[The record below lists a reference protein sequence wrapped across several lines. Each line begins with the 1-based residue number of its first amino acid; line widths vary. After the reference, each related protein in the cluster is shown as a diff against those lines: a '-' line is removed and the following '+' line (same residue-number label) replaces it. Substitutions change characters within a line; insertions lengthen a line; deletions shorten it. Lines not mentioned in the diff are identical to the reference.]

1 MLRIDSLSTSRAS
14 HAAPFWLALL
24 ALPLAAVALTA
35 QSAPDPWDVLRT
47 ETFVRPSA
55 RVTEMVLA
63 PRTNI
68 AFDAMSPSG
77 LFAVRLTG
85 PGRGSIAAYG
95 RPHLYLGGLQVDA
108 AAHRARALTTVA
120 STGMELA
127 DPRTG
132 ATRRIETPAGATVS
146 EPTWSP
152 DGARLAFLAHF
163 ENATHLYIADVATG
177 RSTRLTRTP
186 LLATLVT
193 APRFTMDGRHLVAVL
208 VPTARGTAPT
218 HGVNGIEDGP
228 QVRFTEGA
236 RKPQRVYAS
245 LLLDPHDKALY
256 TYHTRGQLA
265 LIDARSGAA
274 RLVGAPTNIRSVDVS
289 PDAKYLRV
297 TRVVEP
303 YSYIVPH
310 TAFGSITELWD
321 TTGKVV
327 ATLETRALREGEVD
341 NTARGA
347 TAPADTSRRA
357 YAWHPAGG
365 LTYLQTVAG
374 ANNRATGVRFMH
386 WKAPFGVADTSVILA
401 GGTRLTSVTW
411 GSNVGTIFVTDSGQV
426 AAVRLAEI
434 TKSYPL
440 GRGVSVPGPRAFGG
454 DDAAG
459 PNVAADTVGVGGTLE
474 LVRMADGSSRVAM
487 SRDGNQVFATGTRRY
502 GSEWHRRAPRPWMDR
517 INIADA
523 KRTRILDSSADT
535 YEEFVSALDPDYQQ
549 VVVTR
554 QSRTTIPDAWYRDL
568 AARTER
574 KLTSAVDVGPEI
586 SGAVRKRIRITRPRD
601 GIQFWADVI
610 LPRGWQP
617 GQRLPGVIWHYPREY
632 ATVDAYE
639 RSKWNININQFPA
652 VPQLRPASSIE
663 LWAAHGYA
671 LINPDMPI
679 FGDSGKL
686 NDNFT
691 RDLPENLGAIIDAAV
706 DSGFVDRHRMGV
718 GGHSYGAF
726 GTVNAMTLMSD
737 FKAGIAGDGMYNRTL
752 TPYGFQSERRSFYEA
767 QDVYLDMSPFLRAP
781 RLSGALLMYH
791 ATEDQNAGT
800 APMSSTRMMDA
811 LQGLGKPAALFM
823 YHYEDHS
830 VATFES
836 DLDMWA
842 RWYAWFDL
850 YVKGAKA
857 P

>member
-1 MLRIDSLSTSRAS
+1 MSRTVCSLTSHSLLAARLR
-14 HAAPFWLALL
+14 LALIAIPFAGAQL
-24 ALPLAAVALTA
+24 VA
-35 QSAPDPWDVLRT
+35 QGAPDPWTVLRT

-55 RVTEMVLA
+55 RVTEMILA

-68 AFDAMSPSG
+68 AFDATSPNG
-77 LFAVRLTG
+77 QFAVRLTG
-85 PGRGSIAAYG
+85 PGRGSVAAYG
-95 RPHLYLGGLQVDA
+95 RPHLFLGGLQVDA
-108 AAHRARALTTVA
+108 AANRARALTTVA
-120 STGMELA
+120 STGLELA

-132 ATRRIETPAGATVS
+132 TTRRIETPAGATVS

-152 DGARLAFLAHF
+152 DGARLAYLAHF

-193 APRFTMDGRHLVAVL
+193 TPRFTENGRQLVAVL
-208 VPTARGTAPT
+208 VPAGRGAAPT
-218 HGVNGIEDGP
+218 HGSNGIEDGP
-228 QVRFTEGA
+228 QVRFTEGV
-236 RKPQRVYAS
+236 RKPQRVHAS
-245 LLLDPHDKALY
+245 LLMDSHDKALY
-256 TYHTRGQLA
+256 TYHTTGQLA
-265 LIDARSGAA
+265 LIDARSGAT
-274 RLVGAPTNIRSVDVS
+274 RTIGAPTVMRSVDIA

-310 TAFGSITELWD
+310 TAFGSVTELWD
-321 TTGKVV
+321 AAGKVI
-327 ATLETRALREGEVD
+327 ATLDTRPLREGEIESTPRG
-341 NTARGA
+341 TA
-347 TAPADTSRRA
+347 APDTSRRA
-357 YAWHPAGG
+357 YAWHPDGG
-365 LTYLQTVAG
+365 LTYLRTVVG
-374 ANNRATGVRFMH
+374 ENNRASGVRFMH
-386 WKAPFGVADTSVILA
+386 WKAPFGAADTSLILA
-401 GGTRLTSVTW
+401 GGARLTAVTW
-411 GSNVGTIFVTDSGQV
+411 GSDVGTIFVTDSGQV
-426 AAVRLAEI
+426 AAVRLADI
-434 TKSYPL
+434 TKKYPL
-440 GRGVSVPGPRAFGG
+440 GRAVSVPGPRAFGG

-459 PNVAADTVGVGGTLE
+459 PSVAADTVGVGGTLE
-474 LVRMADGSSRVAM
+474 LVRMSDGSSRVAM
-487 SRDGNQVFATGTRRY
+487 SRDANSVFVTGTRRY
-502 GSEWHRRAPRPWMDR
+502 GNEWHRRAPRPWLDR
-517 INIADA
+517 ISIADA
-523 KRTRILDSSADT
+523 KRTRLMDSPADI
-535 YEEFVSALDPDYQQ
+535 YEEFVTALDAEYQQ
-549 VVVTR
+549 LVVTR

-568 AARTER
+568 TAGSER

-586 SGAVRKRIRITRPRD
+586 SGAIRKRIRITRPRD
-601 GIQFWADVI
+601 GIQFWANVT
-610 LPRGWQP
+610 LPRDWRP

-632 ATVDAYE
+632 ATADAYE
-639 RSKWNININQFPA
+639 RSNWNININLFPA
-652 VPQLRPASSIE
+652 APQLRPASSIE
-663 LWAAHGYA
+663 LWAANGYA

-691 RDLPENLGAIIDAAV
+691 RDLPENLGAILDAVV
-706 DSGFVDRHRMGV
+706 DSGFVDRHRMGL

-767 QDVYLDMSPFLRAP
+767 QNVYLDMSPFLRAP
-781 RLSGALLMYH
+781 RMSGALLLYH

-800 APMSSTRMMDA
+800 APISSTRMMDA

-842 RWYAWFDL
+842 RWVAWFDV
-850 YVKGAKA
+850 YVKDAKA

>member
-1 MLRIDSLSTSRAS
+1 MLRTVRISTSRSPLTRSLRA
-14 HAAPFWLALL
+14 ALL
-24 ALPLAAVALTA
+24 ALPIAALPLFA

-55 RVTEMVLA
+55 RVTEMILA

-68 AFDAMSPSG
+68 SFSDLSPDG
-77 LFAVRLTG
+77 RAAVRPTG

-108 AAHRARALTTVA
+108 AANRARALTTVA
-120 STGMELA
+120 STGLEVA

-132 ATRRIETPAGATVS
+132 TTRRIDTPSGATVS

-152 DGARLAFLAHF
+152 DGARLAYLAHF

-193 APRFTMDGRHLVAVL
+193 SPRFTADGRQLVAVL
-208 VPTARGTAPT
+208 VPANRGAAPT
-218 HGVNGIEDGP
+218 HGTNGIEDGP
-228 QVRFTEGA
+228 QVRFTEGV
-236 RKPQRVYAS
+236 RKPQRVHAS
-245 LLLDPHDKALY
+245 LLMDPHDKALY
-256 TYHTRGQLA
+256 TYHTTGQLA
-265 LIDARSGAA
+265 LIDTRSGVA
-274 RLVGAPTNIRSVDVS
+274 RLIGAPMPIRSVDIS

-310 TAFGSITELWD
+310 TAFGSVTELWD
-321 TTGKVV
+321 VTGKVV
-327 ATLETRALREGEVD
+327 ATLETRPLREGEVND
-341 NTARGA
+341 TPRGPA
-347 TAPADTSRRA
+347 APDTSRRA
-357 YAWHPAGG
+357 MAWHPSGG
-365 LTYLQTVAG
+365 LTYLRTVVG
-374 ANNRATGVRFMH
+374 ESNRATGVRFMH
-386 WKAPFGVADTSVILA
+386 WKAPFNATDTSLILA
-401 GGTRLTSVTW
+401 GGTRLTAVTW
-411 GSNVGTIFVTDSGQV
+411 GSDAGTLFVTDSGQV
-426 AAVRLAEI
+426 AAVRLTDV
-434 TKSYPL
+434 TKKYPL
-440 GRGVSVPGPRAFGG
+440 GRGVSVPGPRTFGG

-459 PNVAADTVGVGGTLE
+459 PNVGADTIGVGGALE
-474 LVRMADGSSRVAM
+474 MTRAADGSMRVAM
-487 SRDGNQVFATGTRRY
+487 SRDGNSVFVTGTRRY
-502 GSEWHRRAPRPWMDR
+502 GNEWHRRAPRPWLDR
-517 INIADA
+517 IAIADA
-523 KRTRILDSSADT
+523 KRTRLLDSPADL
-535 YEEFVSALDPDYQQ
+535 YEEFVTALDVDYQQ
-549 VVVTR
+549 LVVTR
-554 QSRTTIPDAWYRDL
+554 QSRTTIPNAWYRDL
-568 AARTER
+568 AAGTER
-574 KLTSAVDVGPEI
+574 KLTNAVDVGPEI

-601 GIQFWADVI
+601 GIQFWADVV

-632 ATVDAYE
+632 ATVEAYD

-691 RDLPENLGAIIDAAV
+691 RDLPENLGAIIDAVV

-752 TPYGFQSERRSFYEA
+752 TPFGFQSERRSFYEA
-767 QDVYLDMSPFLRAP
+767 QDIYLDMSPFLRAP

-842 RWYAWFDL
+842 RWYAWFDI